1 LLLRS
6 ASDGVHIIDADANVL
21 EVSDSFCQM
30 LGYSREELIGANAS
44 LWDAQWSPQE
54 LKHKIAEQLGKEG
67 RSVFETRHRR
77 RDGGVLDV
85 EVSGQSL
92 ELDGK
97 PVLFNSARNITER
110 KRAERLLGLEHTV
123 ARCLADAGNASEALK
138 AVIRAICET
147 KHWECGRYFRVDDKA
162 GVLRFSEYWSVP
174 DPVIQGLIEVSC
186 DITYGLGVALSG
198 TVWQSGHSLWIA
210 DITKDARAQT
220 TVFAVKSGMR
230 GAFAFPVKSEGK
242 TIGVFVFNS
251 REVREPDT
259 RLQDAVLVIGSQI
272 GQFLQRKG
280 VEAERIQLTA
290 IVENSNDA
298 IISRA
303 LDGNILSWNASA
315 ERLFGYSAAETIG
328 RSSDFIIPPGRQSSL
343 ARNTE
348 KILRGELVA
357 PHETNRMTKDGRVI
371 DVLVSHSPIKN
382 EAGKIIGIS
391 VIFHD
396 ISALKQAENQ
406 LLLHAAALDAAANA
420 IIITARDGTICWT
433 NPAFTKLTGYSAE
446 EMIGQNPR
454 ILKSGRQDA
463 EFYRTMYATILS
475 GAVWQG
481 EILNRYKD
489 GRLGFEE
496 QTITPVRGEA
506 GNGEITHFIAIK
518 QDITKRKQAD
528 EAQAMLVAII
538 ENSNDAIISRTLDG
552 KILSWNAGAERLFG
566 YSAAEAIGWPI
577 EEKIHLPETHA
588 RIVQNIEKVRR
599 GETVAAYETRCKTKD
614 GRAVDVLSSVSPL
627 RNSAGE
633 VIGASIIMQDIS
645 AIKQAEAAIK
655 INEDRFRATF
665 EQAAVGIVHNAL
677 DRSYLAVN
685 QKFCDMLGYTRDEL
699 LAMHSNEILHPDEQV
714 GSAESKRLLAG
725 EIDTYSGDKR
735 YLRKDGTT
743 LWVHR
748 TVSVARD
755 GSGKPLY
762 LIRVVEDITE
772 RKAAE
777 RQLREQNEILSNS
790 HEGVMI
796 VNLANEVSLWNRG
809 AEEIFGWTVA
819 EALGRPP
826 EELLGI
832 DDPGIMSTLRAAVE
846 RDGFWNGEL
855 HSQTRDGRKLIVDC
869 RVTLVRD
876 EAGQPRARLTF
887 LADITEKK
895 LLEEKFLH
903 AQRLESIGMLAAGI
917 AHDLNNVL
925 APIVFSAP
933 MLRDSLSAPRDL
945 KILDTLERSAERGAG
960 LVTQILGFAHTTTGE
975 LRPTQVKHLA
985 RDIISV
991 IEETFPK
998 SIQLQQQISSVLW
1011 PVEGNATQIHQV
1023 LLNLCVNARDAMPQ
1037 GGTLRIAAANRRLDA
1052 AEAGTIPGARP
1063 GAWVVLEVADTG
1075 TGIPPEL
1082 LERIWEPFF
1091 TTKDAGKGTGL
1102 GLSTVRSIVAS
1113 HDGFVEMHTEP
1124 GRGTTFRVFLP
1135 AVESESPRPSSASP
1149 IDIPD
1154 GHGELILVVD
1164 DDAAI
1169 RYLVAA
1175 ILEKHGY
1182 RVVSCGDGVE
1192 AISFF
1197 GTHHEKVAMV
1207 VTDVDMPRLGGV
1219 ALARVLLQ
1227 LRPDIRLLAM
1237 SGLSRGETDGSDIQA
1252 VQKLAHAFLLK
1263 PFQPEDLLGAVHHLL
1278 HPSRK
1283 P

>member
-1 LLLRS
+1 MNEAKKGARVLVVDDEERNRRLLVAILEAGGYSVAEAADGTQALELARQNPPDIVLLDIMMPGIDGYEVARQLKADVATKAIPVVMVTALDDRESRLRGLEAGAEEFVTKPVDRNELRIRVRNLLRLKEF
-6 ASDGVHIIDADANVL
+6 SDHL
-21 EVSDSFCQM
+21 
-30 LGYSREELIGANAS
+30 
-44 LWDAQWSPQE
+44 
-54 LKHKIAEQLGKEG
+54 EQL
-67 RSVFETRHRR
+67 
-77 RDGGVLDV
+77 V
-85 EVSGQSL
+85 EERTAKL
-92 ELDGK
+92 EAEI
-97 PVLFNSARNITER
+97 VER
-110 KRAERLLGLEHTV
+110 KRIEKEQ
-123 ARCLADAGNASEALK
+123 AR
-138 AVIRAICET
+138 
-147 KHWECGRYFRVDDKA
+147 
-162 GVLRFSEYWSVP
+162 
-174 DPVIQGLIEVSC
+174 
-186 DITYGLGVALSG
+186 
-198 TVWQSGHSLWIA
+198 
-210 DITKDARAQT
+210 
-220 TVFAVKSGMR
+220 
-230 GAFAFPVKSEGK
+230 
-242 TIGVFVFNS
+242 
-251 REVREPDT
+251 
-259 RLQDAVLVIGSQI
+259 
-272 GQFLQRKG
+272 
-280 VEAERIQLTA
+280 
-290 IVENSNDA
+290 
-298 IISRA
+298 
-303 LDGNILSWNASA
+303 
-315 ERLFGYSAAETIG
+315 
-328 RSSDFIIPPGRQSSL
+328 
-343 ARNTE
+343 
-348 KILRGELVA
+348 
-357 PHETNRMTKDGRVI
+357 
-371 DVLVSHSPIKN
+371 
-382 EAGKIIGIS
+382 
-391 VIFHD
+391 
-396 ISALKQAENQ
+396 
-406 LLLHAAALDAAANA
+406 
-420 IIITARDGTICWT
+420 
-433 NPAFTKLTGYSAE
+433 
-446 EMIGQNPR
+446 
-454 ILKSGRQDA
+454 
-463 EFYRTMYATILS
+463 
-475 GAVWQG
+475 
-481 EILNRYKD
+481 
-489 GRLGFEE
+489 
-496 QTITPVRGEA
+496 
-506 GNGEITHFIAIK
+506 
-518 QDITKRKQAD
+518 
-528 EAQAMLVAII
+528 LVAII
-538 ENSNDAIISRTLDG
+538 EATPDMVATSDPNGHVLYYNRAGLRMLGFEPGLDVSTVRLLDTHPEWAAKLVAETGIPHAIEHGTWS
-552 KILSWNAGAERLFG
+552 
-566 YSAAEAIGWPI
+566 
-577 EEKIHLPETHA
+577 
-588 RIVQNIEKVRR
+588 
-599 GETVAAYETRCKTKD
+599 GETALLRRD
-614 GRAVDVLSSVSPL
+614 GREIPISQVIIAHKGSDGSVEYLSTIA
-627 RNSAGE
+627 R
-633 VIGASIIMQDIS
+633 DIS
-645 AIKQAEAAIK
+645 VRKQAEEALRQSEERYRLLFERAPDVIFALAPTGAIMSLNHAFET
-655 INEDRFRATF
+655 ITGWPPAQWFGRPFQQLIHPDDQTRAGELFQLVLGGKRAPTF
-665 EQAAVGIVHNAL
+665 ELRVGTAAGGHRDVEFTGFSSQLSGGRIEVQGIG
-677 DRSYLAVN
+677 R
-685 QKFCDMLGYTRDEL
+685 
-699 LAMHSNEILHPDEQV
+699 
-714 GSAESKRLLAG
+714 
-725 EIDTYSGDKR
+725 
-735 YLRKDGTT
+735 
-743 LWVHR
+743 
-748 TVSVARD
+748 
-755 GSGKPLY
+755 
-762 LIRVVEDITE
+762 DITE

-832 DDPGIMSTLRAAVE
+832 DDPGIVSTVRAAVE

-855 HSQTRDGRKLIVDC
+855 RSKTRDGRKLIVDC